1 MSWPSPHIERAD
13 IERLLRDFESR
24 LARMTG
30 VGRHAPVAAAR
41 KVDDVGDTI
50 ATGLGELAERIRGR
64 ARHADVAQLGDD
76 ALRLGN
82 DALRKLT
89 REVERRPLI
98 TLAVAVGV
106 GALVV
111 GLLARRD

>member
-13 IERLLRDFESR
+13 IERLLREFESR

-30 VGRHAPVAAAR
+30 VAAHAPVATAR
-41 KVDDVGDTI
+41 KADDVGDTI
-50 ATGLGELAERIRGR
+50 ATALGEMAQRLRGR
-64 ARHADVAQLGDD
+64 ARHVDVGQLGDD

-82 DALRKLT
+82 AALRKLT

-106 GALVV
+106 GALAV

>member
-1 MSWPSPHIERAD
+1 MPWPSPHIERAD
-13 IERLLRDFESR
+13 IERLLREFESR
-24 LARMTG
+24 LARMT
-30 VGRHAPVAAAR
+30 PAATAR

-50 ATGLGELAERIRGR
+50 ATALGELAERIRGR
-64 ARHADVAQLGDD
+64 ARQVDVAQLGDD

-82 DALRKLT
+82 DALRKLS

-98 TLAVAVGV
+98 TLAIAVGV
-106 GALVV
+106 GALAV

>member
-1 MSWPSPHIERAD
+1 MPWPSPHIERAD
-13 IERLLRDFESR
+13 IERLVREFERR

-30 VGRHAPVAAAR
+30 VAAHAPVATAR
-41 KVDDVGDTI
+41 KADDVGDTV
-50 ATGLGELAERIRGR
+50 ATALGEMAERLRGR
-64 ARHADVAQLGDD
+64 ARQVDVAQLGDT

-82 DALRKLT
+82 DTLRKLT

-98 TLAVAVGV
+98 TLAIAFGV
-106 GALVV
+106 GALAV